1 MATTPANSA
10 FVDSVI
16 AEIIQPGID
25 RLMESRY
32 FTDLREGKLT
42 VRRMQGFALQH
53 YIHNMGILKAFALGA
68 AQNAANDR
76 TFMAYATGMS
86 EELTHPNMCKT
97 FGYAIGLTEADF
109 DKAAPTLGCL
119 AHTAVCIHGM
129 YLANVAEM
137 RANALSNESMVQR
150 YAAEFDSCLR
160 KPPYGL
166 SDDALEFFVVHKG
179 ADVEHTERAANAIT
193 DLVTTDEGA
202 EKVRAMCRHMARLK
216 LGKFDS
222 IYDEYE

>member
-1 MATTPANSA
+1 MATTPAKSA

-68 AQNAANDR
+68 AQNAANDL
-76 TFMAYATGMS
+76 TFMAYATGMT
-86 EELTHPNMCKT
+86 EELTHPKMCKT
-97 FGYAIGLTEADF
+97 FGYALGLTEADF

-150 YAAEFDSCLR
+150 YAAEFDELPAQAALR
-160 KPPYGL
+160 SIRRCARVLRRPQR
-166 SDDALEFFVVHKG
+166 SRRRTH
-179 ADVEHTERAANAIT
+179 AA
-193 DLVTTDEGA
+193 
-202 EKVRAMCRHMARLK
+202 RRQRHCRPGH
-216 LGKFDS
+216 D
-222 IYDEYE
+222 